1 MRWLEYI
8 SVAEALVIR
17 LGGLILI
24 AIFIGKAIIHEL
36 ARVYRVTAKSGGN
49 LSIGQQLAITGVYDL
64 LRCGLEAPQIE
75 DLNQLSL

>member
-1 MRWLEYI
+1 MSIALI
-8 SVAEALVIR
+8 ILGTVALADRSLPALR
-17 LGGLILI
+17 ASL
-24 AIFIGKAIIHEL
+24 L